1 MPIPPL
7 SVEPIDQRPQLRVAA
22 AIALA
27 SAFCLLP
34 LQALAVGAGQ
44 LPTLFLIYGLHTA
57 VAGFV
62 LMASFTGLGARRGDG
77 LGLLFV
83 LGLGANLLL
92 YLYLLPFAVPTYPS
106 LMARAFTTLLITGA
120 VLFSWSMRRTIL
132 VGVLVCA
139 GFALVGVALGRRG
152 FPMPPFV
159 GPLSWIAIGAA
170 LAVACARVL
179 GRFRTSLIQRQ
190 DELAALSTRLISVQE
205 EQLRR
210 LSRELHDEL
219 GQSLTAVSS
228 YLWLLE
234 RKLPPDLGE
243 LRARAGEA
251 RHLVAKTLGEMR
263 ELSQLLRPPGLDLYG
278 LARGA
283 HRGLPRTAPDRDQVH
298 RRGAP
303 GAPAGGDRDG
313 GLPHHPGGAHQRRP
327 TRARE
332 ARVGG
337 SHREGRRAQ
346 ARGARR
352 WRRAAGGQ
360 RGEPPERHRAHRH
373 PRARA
378 RARRDG
384 LALLGT
390 GRRRLPARQRAAA
403 GRGRRRTD
411 AERAPASSPAMSEG
425 GRPAGRPPSSHARSA
440 DDQKDVGDGVE
451 AHQGEVSLAG
461 RAVRPASGRAART

>member
-106 LMARAFTTLLITGA
+106 LMSSAFTTLLITGA

-132 VGVLVCA
+132 IGVLVCA
-139 GFALVGVALGRRG
+139 GFALVGVALALRG
-152 FPMPPFV
+152 FRMAPFV
-159 GPLSWIAIGAA
+159 APLCWIAIGAA

-243 LRARAGEA
+243 HRARASEA
-251 RHLVAKTLGEMR
+251 RRLVAKTLGEMR

-278 LARGA
+278 LAGSLEAHLEAFRGRHQIA
-283 HRGLPRTAPDRDQVH
+283 TKFTAEGLPERLPEEIETAVYRIIQEALTNVARHARAKRVWVALTGKGDELRLEVRDDGVGLPADNGAS
-298 RRGAP
+298 RPSGIGLIGIRERVRALRGTVTLSSGP
-303 GAPAGGDRDG
+303 GGGACLRASLPLPRESAGGREDG
-313 GLPHHPGGAHQRRP
+313 
-327 TRARE
+327 E
-332 ARVGG
+332 AR
-337 SHREGRRAQ
+337 S
-346 ARGARR
+346 
-352 WRRAAGGQ
+352 
-360 RGEPPERHRAHRH
+360 
-373 PRARA
+373 
-378 RARRDG
+378 
-384 LALLGT
+384 
-390 GRRRLPARQRAAA
+390 
-403 GRGRRRTD
+403 
-411 AERAPASSPAMSEG
+411 
-425 GRPAGRPPSSHARSA
+425 
-440 DDQKDVGDGVE
+440 
-451 AHQGEVSLAG
+451 
-461 RAVRPASGRAART
+461 

>member
-27 SAFCLLP
+27 SGFCLLP
-34 LQALAVGAGQ
+34 LQALSIGTGQ
-44 LPTLFLIYGLHTA
+44 LPVLFLIYGIHTA
-57 VAGFV
+57 VAGF
-62 LMASFTGLGARRGDG
+62 LLIASFTGLGARRGDG

-106 LMARAFTTLLITGA
+106 LMSSAFTTLLITGA

-132 VGVLVCA
+132 IGVLVCA
-139 GFALVGVALGRRG
+139 GFALVGVALALRG
-152 FPMPPFV
+152 FRMAPFV
-159 GPLSWIAIGAA
+159 APLCWCAIGAA

-243 LRARAGEA
+243 LRARASEA
-251 RHLVAKTLGEMR
+251 RRLVAKTLGEMR

-278 LARGA
+278 LSGSLEAHLEAFRGRHQIA
-283 HRGLPRTAPDRDQVH
+283 TKFTAEGLPERLPEEIETAVYRIIQEALTNVARHAHAKRVWVGLTGRGDELRLEVRD
-298 RRGAP
+298 
-303 GAPAGGDRDG
+303 DG
-313 GLPHHPGGAHQRRP
+313 VGLPADNGA
-327 TRARE
+327 
-332 ARVGG
+332 
-337 SHREGRRAQ
+337 
-346 ARGARR
+346 
-352 WRRAAGGQ
+352 
-360 RGEPPERHRAHRH
+360 
-373 PRARA
+373 
-378 RARRDG
+378 
-384 LALLGT
+384 
-390 GRRRLPARQRAAA
+390 
-403 GRGRRRTD
+403 
-411 AERAPASSPAMSEG
+411 
-425 GRPAGRPPSSHARSA
+425 RPPSGIGLIGIRERVRAL
-440 DDQKDVGDGVE
+440 GGT
-451 AHQGEVSLAG
+451 VSLSSGPGGGAYL
-461 RAVRPASGRAART
+461 RASLPLPREGGGAPTASGADS

>member
-1 MPIPPL
+1 MPILPL

-27 SAFCLLP
+27 SGFCLLP
-34 LQALAVGAGQ
+34 LQALSIGTGQ
-44 LPTLFLIYGLHTA
+44 LPVLFLIYGIHTA
-57 VAGFV
+57 VAGF
-62 LMASFTGLGARRGDG
+62 LLIASFTGLGARRGDG

-106 LMARAFTTLLITGA
+106 LMSSAFTTLLITGA

-132 VGVLVCA
+132 IGVLVCA
-139 GFALVGVALGRRG
+139 GFALVGVALALRG
-152 FPMPPFV
+152 FRMAPFV
-159 GPLSWIAIGAA
+159 APLCWIAIGAA

-243 LRARAGEA
+243 LRARASEA
-251 RHLVAKTLGEMR
+251 RRLVAKTLGEMR

-278 LARGA
+278 LAGSVEAHLEAFRGRHQIATKFTAEGLQERLPEEIETAVYRIIQEALTNVARHA
-283 HRGLPRTAPDRDQVH
+283 HAKRVWVALTGEGDELRLEVRDDGVGLPADN
-298 RRGAP
+298 
-303 GAPAGGDRDG
+303 
-313 GLPHHPGGAHQRRP
+313 
-327 TRARE
+327 
-332 ARVGG
+332 
-337 SHREGRRAQ
+337 
-346 ARGARR
+346 GARR
-352 WRRAAGGQ
+352 PSGIGLIGIRERVRALRGTVTLSSGPDGGACLRASLPLARESAGG
-360 RGEPPERHRAHRH
+360 REDGE
-373 PRARA
+373 
-378 RARRDG
+378 
-384 LALLGT
+384 
-390 GRRRLPARQRAAA
+390 
-403 GRGRRRTD
+403 
-411 AERAPASSPAMSEG
+411 
-425 GRPAGRPPSSHARSA
+425 ARS
-440 DDQKDVGDGVE
+440 
-451 AHQGEVSLAG
+451 
-461 RAVRPASGRAART
+461 

>member
-27 SAFCLLP
+27 SGFCLLP
-34 LQALAVGAGQ
+34 LQALSIGTGQ
-44 LPTLFLIYGLHTA
+44 LPVLFLIYGIHTA
-57 VAGFV
+57 VAGF
-62 LMASFTGLGARRGDG
+62 LLIASFTGLGARRGDG

-106 LMARAFTTLLITGA
+106 LMSSAFTTLLITGA

-132 VGVLVCA
+132 IGVLVCA
-139 GFALVGVALGRRG
+139 GFALVGVALALRG
-152 FPMPPFV
+152 FRMAPFV
-159 GPLSWIAIGAA
+159 APLCWIAIGAA

-243 LRARAGEA
+243 LRARASEA
-251 RHLVAKTLGEMR
+251 RRLVAKTLGEMR

-278 LARGA
+278 LAGSVEAHLEAFRGRHQIATKFTAEGLQERLPEEIETAVYRIIQEALTNVARHA
-283 HRGLPRTAPDRDQVH
+283 HAKRVWVALTGEGDELRLEVRDDGVGLPADN
-298 RRGAP
+298 
-303 GAPAGGDRDG
+303 
-313 GLPHHPGGAHQRRP
+313 
-327 TRARE
+327 
-332 ARVGG
+332 
-337 SHREGRRAQ
+337 
-346 ARGARR
+346 GARR
-352 WRRAAGGQ
+352 PSGIGLIGIRERVRALRGTVTLSSGPDGGACLRASLPLARESAGG
-360 RGEPPERHRAHRH
+360 REDGE
-373 PRARA
+373 
-378 RARRDG
+378 
-384 LALLGT
+384 
-390 GRRRLPARQRAAA
+390 
-403 GRGRRRTD
+403 
-411 AERAPASSPAMSEG
+411 
-425 GRPAGRPPSSHARSA
+425 ARS
-440 DDQKDVGDGVE
+440 
-451 AHQGEVSLAG
+451 
-461 RAVRPASGRAART
+461 